1 MKKFVLVL
9 LLLPVFASAQNST
22 AFWSLGFAVGSLN
35 YSGEVSEGGDVG
47 TWINEMRPELGIAL
61 RRHFNYR
68 ASLGVEASYGTVY
81 CSDANRG
88 NTERDFVV
96 NTEIAQ
102 TNLIFELNFKKFGKY
117 FQRNQSTPFIKLGV
131 GAMFFT
137 PDLNTN
143 ASYPQEYALYPGSW
157 STYNLQFAFGWKWR
171 INYNGFLALDAHF
184 NTTGTSYLEGFD
196 LKDGPVPN
204 DGVYGIRLTYS
215 YGFFE

>member
-1 MKKFVLVL
+1 MKKFALVL

-102 TNLIFELNFKKFGKY
+102 TNLIFELNFK
-117 FQRNQSTPFIKLGV
+117 N
-131 GAMFFT
+131 
-137 PDLNTN
+137 
-143 ASYPQEYALYPGSW
+143 
-157 STYNLQFAFGWKWR
+157 
-171 INYNGFLALDAHF
+171 
-184 NTTGTSYLEGFD
+184 
-196 LKDGPVPN
+196 
-204 DGVYGIRLTYS
+204 
-215 YGFFE
+215 